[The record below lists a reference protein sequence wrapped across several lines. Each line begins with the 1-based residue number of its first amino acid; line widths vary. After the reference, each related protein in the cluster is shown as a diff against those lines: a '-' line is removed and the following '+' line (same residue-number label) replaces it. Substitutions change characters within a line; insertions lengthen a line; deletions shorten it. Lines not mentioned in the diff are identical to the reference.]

1 MIGEIE
7 FTDGDGEDVMLR
19 VIEKETG
26 KMVTIITAEQETLG
40 GEGPLV
46 TQISDDQV
54 IVMFSNEYVKAKLDA
69 AIEKNQEEFGDMAFT
84 IGFSY
89 ILNQAMK
96 AVQETFLDND

>member
-1 MIGEIE
+1 MLNEIE
-7 FTDGDGEDVMLR
+7 FTEGDGEDVMLR
-19 VIEKETG
+19 VVDKKTG
-26 KMVTIITAEQETLG
+26 KMVTIITAGEETLG
-40 GEGPLV
+40 SEGPLV

-54 IVMFSNEYVKAKLDA
+54 IVMFSDEYVKAKMDA
-69 AIEKNQEEFGDMAFT
+69 AVEKNHEEFGDMAFT